1 MAWQSL
7 GEVGFLPTLKP
18 QYPQRHSGQ
27 SPCSQLL
34 VRPGGLLLFELRI
47 TLIILVWGS
56 REYLILLKVS
66 TRLTGRDT
74 HLEQHLE
81 TATLRHTKPHL
92 GII

>member
-1 MAWQSL
+1 M
-7 GEVGFLPTLKP
+7 G
-18 QYPQRHSGQ
+18 

-81 TATLRHTKPHL
+81 TATLRYTKPHL
-92 GII
+92 GIT